1 MSGSYTPKQKEVRG
15 VYNVAFN
22 EKRATQIYKD
32 IEDVENAIKFEKG
45 RADYYKDNK
54 LHDGFGSLHIQK
66 HLDPKNKGYITTQ
79 EYLNMGEYI
88 RKAGDFTESGGKR
101 VYDYTD
107 ENGVR
112 FRAIIG
118 DTRGGKDRVIS
129 FFSDRNGEGL
139 SMMPKDY
146 NSNLAKA
153 GSAYHRQNYT
163 RNQPLSENSTPKE
176 IKSQAQVEQKAK
188 QYAKWLSQADK
199 IPPQAPDELYKAYDK
214 AKKDLKPKK

>member
-1 MSGSYTPKQKEVRG
+1 MW
-15 VYNVAFN
+15 
-22 EKRATQIYKD
+22 
-32 IEDVENAIKFEKG
+32 
-45 RADYYKDNK
+45 
-54 LHDGFGSLHIQK
+54 
-66 HLDPKNKGYITTQ
+66 
-79 EYLNMGEYI
+79 EYFL
-88 RKAGDFTESGGKR
+88 KACDFKESGGKL

-129 FFSDRNGEGL
+129 FFSNR
-139 SMMPKDY
+139 
-146 NSNLAKA
+146 KA
-153 GSAYHRQNYT
+153 GSAYDRQNYT